1 MPSRSSSGKGKRK
14 VARVMREHKH
24 GTLKSGRSGRKVKS
38 RKQAVAIALSEARKS
53 GAKIP
58 KRGKKKTSRKKK

>member
-1 MPSRSSSGKGKRK
+1 LHEFGSGEYMATSSKGKAKIHK
-14 VARVMREHKH
+14 VMKEKKE
-24 GTLKSGRSGRKVKS
+24 GTLKSGSGRKVTS

-58 KRGKKKTSRKKK
+58 KKKSGS

>member
-1 MPSRSSSGKGKRK
+1 MRTKSSDGKGKRK
-14 VARVMREHKH
+14 VAKVMREHKH
-24 GTLKSGRSGRKVKS
+24 GTLKSGSGRKVKS

-58 KRGKKKTSRKKK
+58 KKSTKKK

>member
-1 MPSRSSSGKGKRK
+1 MAETKRQKIHK
-14 VARVMREHKH
+14 VMKEKKED
-24 GTLKSGRSGRKVKS
+24 TLKSANDQKVKS

-58 KRGKKKTSRKKK
+58 KKKSR

>member
-1 MPSRSSSGKGKRK
+1 MPRKTSSGKGKKK
-14 VARVMREHKH
+14 VAKVMREHKH
-24 GTLKSGRSGRKVKS
+24 GTLKSGSGRKVKS

-58 KRGKKKTSRKKK
+58 KKGRSTKKK